1 MKKILL
7 SGTIAILFLLL
18 VMPAVGCAQRDVKIV
33 TVGENSSK
41 GYLGVYIDELTNK
54 IIKKKNIPVEDGA
67 YISGV
72 ADNSPAEEAGIEDGD
87 VIVKF
92 GDRTIYDGDDL
103 RNAIKRTKPK
113 TEVKVE
119 LYRHADK
126 KTVTVK
132 VGKTKSSALS
142 TYNLGHAIDIPN
154 LPNLP
159 KFPKTFNSHISV
171 ISERVDIDGLRVQE
185 LTKQLG
191 DYFGISNDD
200 GVLVTE
206 VDKESDYAKAGLT
219 AGDVIT
225 KIENRTID
233 DINELTKCLDKY
245 EGKDVTIDV
254 LRDHKKVTIKMKLA
268 ESEDDEWEE

>member
-7 SGTIAILFLLL
+7 SCTIAILFLLL

-41 GYLGVYIDELTNK
+41 GYLGVYIENLTNR
-54 IIKKKNIPVEDGA
+54 IIKKKNLPIESGA

-72 ADNSPAEEAGIEDGD
+72 VDNGPADEAGIEDGD

-119 LYRHADK
+119 VYRRTDK
-126 KTVTVK
+126 KMFTVK
-132 VGKTKSSALS
+132 VGKTKSSNMIS
-142 TYNLGHAIDIPN
+142 YDLGHAIDLPKLPK

-159 KFPKTFNSHISV
+159 KVHGSYI
-171 ISERVDIDGLRVQE
+171 RVTGSRIDLDGLQAQE
-185 LTKQLG
+185 LTKQLA
-191 DYFGISNDD
+191 DYFGVPNGD

-206 VDKESDYAKAGLT
+206 VDKESDYAKAGLS

-233 DINELTKCLDKY
+233 DINELTKCLEKY

-254 LRDHKKVTIKMKLA
+254 LRDHKKVTIKMKL
-268 ESEDDEWEE
+268 SENDDDEWEE